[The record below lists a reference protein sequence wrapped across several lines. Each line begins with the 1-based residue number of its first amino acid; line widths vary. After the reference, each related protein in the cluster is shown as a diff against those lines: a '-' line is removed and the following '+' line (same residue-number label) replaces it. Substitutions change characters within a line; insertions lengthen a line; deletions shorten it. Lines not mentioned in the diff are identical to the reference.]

1 MSRRL
6 KFTLTAASLIVAG
19 LLFSAFVLPMIV
31 RSQLAKQLSV
41 ATDRKCTVAAVAINP
56 LNWSVRVDGLTLAE
70 KNSQAPFVSLSSLRV
85 RVSPS
90 SIWYM
95 APVVAELKVTAPY
108 VHLDRYAA
116 NSYNFTDILEK
127 FGKKKKSDKPARF
140 SLNNIVIENGRIEF
154 DDAAIAVK
162 KRHTVDKLSVQIP
175 FISSINYF
183 ADRYVD
189 PHLAAL
195 VNGASL
201 AFDGKVKPFDKGLEA
216 AVNINLKA
224 LDIPYYAAYLP
235 EKLPVKITDGTLGAS
250 LKISHQLVRDGK
262 SDIHISG
269 LLGIDRLA
277 IKENSGLP
285 VLDITSV
292 KLDIKQLALL
302 NKRYELTKLALAK
315 PSFTINRNREG
326 VLNLSRLK
334 GQSAEPESATKT
346 VAVEKPAPAADIII
360 HALQLDG
367 GVVRFTDDLP
377 QGGYGTELHH
387 ISVAL
392 DNFATRGEAPATYSV
407 SLQKDRGEKAA
418 VNGSLAMEPLSVAAR
433 VSLSDISLEP
443 VWPYLAEFII
453 EPVRG
458 RCSFNSD
465 LSFSREKG
473 LLLDNASV
481 RLQDVAVPFGKR
493 DGAKLPLLAAEG
505 GALNLREKR
514 LAVARVKLSGGRV
527 DISRDAAGKLSHTL
541 LLKSR
546 PQSRAGDKASA
557 AGEKPFSWRIGTA
570 SISGLKFGFSDAMK
584 EETPR
589 FEIYDINAS
598 ASSLTGP
605 QLSEMPVSLSAAY
618 AKGTVSLAGRVN
630 PAPLRFRGDV
640 AINSLPI
647 AAVDPYLPDSVNLSI
662 VDGRVDA
669 KMALDVTMKDGK
681 ASGSFSG
688 GMGVRDL
695 YTLDGEEGED
705 LLKWESL
712 ALDGVSG
719 TFAPFSLA
727 VKGVSLAN
735 YFARITIDKNGRLNL
750 QDIHRPAEKTAGAT
764 APTASQATTAPQ
776 EKGAVKIDTVTF
788 SDGILD
794 FTDHH
799 LARDFHTTMLKMG
812 GRVSGLSSDRST
824 NADIDLRGNLEN
836 HSPLKISGKI
846 NPLAGDLFLDMQ
858 IAFSDIELSPFTPY
872 SGTYLG
878 YAIDKGKL
886 SLALKYK
893 IEHKELSAQN
903 SIFFD
908 QFTFGE
914 KIDSQKATSLP
925 VRLGLALLK
934 DKNGEIHLDLP
945 LSGRTDAPKFSIWG
959 VVGQMLKNLLIKAA
973 TSPMAFLQS
982 TFGSSADFS
991 TVNFSPGSSR
1001 LAKAEEEKLRSLAR
1015 ALSDRPGLR
1024 LEVSGFADRAHD
1036 PEGLRGEILLKKM
1049 KNERLLASAKEKLEG
1064 AATGPEVQEIAPQEY
1079 SRWLKAVYEKEKFPR
1094 PRTVIGTL
1102 KALPDEEMKKLI
1114 LTNTAVGE
1122 QQLRGLARE
1131 RAVAV
1136 VDFLLQ
1142 EGKLQQER
1150 LFEKSGDPFAPPEKD
1165 GTAGSRVEFGIV
1177 AK

>member
-6 KFTLTAASLIVAG
+6 KYTIIAASLMIAG
-19 LLFSAFVLPMIV
+19 FLFSALVLPVIV
-31 RSQLAKQLSV
+31 RSQLVKQLST
-41 ATDRKCTVAAVAINP
+41 ATDRKCSVAAVAINP
-56 LNWSVRVDGLTLAE
+56 LNWSIKVDGLTLAE
-70 KNSQAPFVSLSSLRV
+70 KNGQSAFVSFSSLKL

-108 VHLDRYAA
+108 VHVSRYAA

-127 FGKKKKSDKPARF
+127 NGKQKKSDKPARF

-154 DDAAIAVK
+154 DDEAVTVK
-162 KRHTVDKLSVQIP
+162 KRHTLDKLSVQIP
-175 FISSINYF
+175 FISNINYF

-189 PHLAAL
+189 PHLSAL

-216 AVNINLKA
+216 AVNIDLKNLD
-224 LDIPYYAAYLP
+224 LPYYAAYLP
-235 EKLPVKITDGTLGAS
+235 KKLPVSIADGTLGAS

-262 SDIHISG
+262 SDINISG
-269 LLGIDRLA
+269 ILGVDRLA

-285 VLDITSV
+285 VLAVSSV
-292 KLDIKQLALL
+292 KLDIKQLGLL
-302 NKRYELTKLALAK
+302 NKRYELTKIAVAK
-315 PSFTINRNREG
+315 PSLTISRNREG

-334 GQSAEPESATKT
+334 GQPAEPQPGVKAGEVDRQAP
-346 VAVEKPAPAADIII
+346 PADLII

-367 GVVRFTDDLP
+367 GVVKFTDAVP
-377 QGGYGTELHH
+377 QGGYGTEVHH
-387 ISVAL
+387 INGSLA
-392 DNFATRGEAPATYSV
+392 NFATRGEALASYSV
-407 SLQKDRGEKAA
+407 SLQKDKREKASIS
-418 VNGSLAMEPLSVAAR
+418 GSLAIEPLAIAAR
-433 VSLSDISLEP
+433 VSLSDIALEA
-443 VWPYLAEFII
+443 VWPYLADFIA

-458 RCSFNSD
+458 RCAFDSN
-465 LSFSREKG
+465 LSFSSEKG
-473 LLLDNASV
+473 LQLENASV
-481 RLQDVAVPFGKR
+481 RLQDVAVPFGKH
-493 DGAKLPLLAAEG
+493 DGATLPLMVAEG
-505 GALNLREKR
+505 GAFNLKEKN
-514 LAVARVKLSGGRV
+514 LTIARVKLAGGRV
-527 DISRDAAGKLSHTL
+527 DLSRDATGILSHTL

-546 PQSRAGDKASA
+546 PQPSLKPNGSTA
-557 AGEKPFSWRIGTA
+557 AGKPFNWKIGTA
-570 SISGLKFGFSDAMK
+570 SINGLKFGFNDAMK
-584 EETPR
+584 EDAPKI
-589 FEIYDINAS
+589 EIYDINAS
-598 ASSLTGP
+598 VSSLTGP
-605 QLSEMPVSLSAAY
+605 QLSEMPVTLSASY
-618 AKGTVSLAGRVN
+618 AKGTLSVSGKVN
-630 PAPLRFRGDV
+630 PVPVRFRGDV
-640 AINSLPI
+640 AVNSMPI
-647 AAVDPYLPDSVNLSI
+647 AAVDPYLPDNVNLSV
-662 VDGRVDA
+662 VDGRIDGKIV
-669 KMALDVTMKDGK
+669 LDVALKDGK
-681 ASGSFSG
+681 AAGSFSG
-688 GMGVRDL
+688 GVGVRDF
-695 YTLDGEEGED
+695 YSLDGEEGDD

-719 TFAPFSLA
+719 TLAPFSLI

-735 YFARITIDKNGRLNL
+735 YFARIQIDKNGRINL
-750 QDIHRPAEKTAGAT
+750 QDIYKPAEKTGAAS
-764 APTASQATTAPQ
+764 APTVPETGTAPQ
-776 EKGAVKIDTVTF
+776 EKGAVKIDTITF

-794 FTDHH
+794 FTDYH

-812 GRVSGLSSDRST
+812 GRVSGLSSDKST
-824 NADIDLRGNLEN
+824 TADIDLRGNLEN

-893 IEHKELSAQN
+893 IEHKELSARN

-925 VRLGLALLK
+925 VRLGVALLK

-959 VVGQMLKNLLIKAA
+959 VVGQMLKNLLVKAA

-982 TFGSSADFS
+982 SFGSSADFS
-991 TVNFSPGSSR
+991 TVNFTPGSSR

-1015 ALSDRPGLR
+1015 ALTDRPGLR

-1036 PEGLRGEILLKKM
+1036 PEGLRGEVLLKKM
-1049 KNERLLASAKEKLEG
+1049 KNERLLASAREKLEG
-1064 AATGPEVQEIAPQEY
+1064 AASGPDAQEIAPVEY

-1122 QQLRGLARE
+1122 QQLRNLARE

-1136 VDFLLQ
+1136 VNFLLQ
-1142 EGKLQQER
+1142 EGKLPQER
-1150 LFEKSGDPFAPPEKD
+1150 LFEKSGDPFAQPEKS